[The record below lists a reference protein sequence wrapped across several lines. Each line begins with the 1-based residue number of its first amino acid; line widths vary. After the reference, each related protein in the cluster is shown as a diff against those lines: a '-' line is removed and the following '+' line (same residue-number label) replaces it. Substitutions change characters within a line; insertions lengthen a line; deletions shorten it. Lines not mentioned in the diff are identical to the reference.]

1 MQLKLGFPDLADP
14 THSTWDALDPEA
26 REAFVLALAR
36 AIAQA
41 VRPPKENEK
50 KEERNER

>member
-14 THSTWDALDPEA
+14 TIPLWDALDPEA
-26 REAFVLALAR
+26 REALLQALAR

-41 VRPPKENEK
+41 ALHPEK
-50 KEERNER
+50 NQNQEDRDDR

>member
-14 THSTWDALDPEA
+14 TSPMWDALDPKA
-26 REAFVLALAR
+26 REALVRALAR

-41 VRPPKENEK
+41 VRPPKEIEK
-50 KEERNER
+50 KEDRNER